1 MLIVFISAIWKASNN
16 FTIDS
21 RSILTCL
28 IYCLYHISSPFVWP
42 RASWVALVVKNLP
55 ASEGD
60 IRDMGLIPRSGRFP
74 EGGPDTPL
82 QYSCLENSMDRGV
95 WWVMVHRAAKSR
107 TWLKRLSMHAVWP
120 VQTGFL
126 SLKLK
131 RQARWWRWEE
141 NGLCLLLQMNP
152 EWGESH

>member
-16 FTIDS
+16 FTVDS

-60 IRDMGLIPRSGRFP
+60 IRDMGSIPRSGRFP
-74 EGGPDTPL
+74 EGGPDNPL
-82 QYSCLENSMDRGV
+82 QYSCLENSMDRGI

>member
-1 MLIVFISAIWKASNN
+1 MLIVFISVIWKTSNN
-16 FTIDS
+16 FTVDS

-28 IYCLYHISSPFVWP
+28 IYCLYYISCPFVWL

-55 ASEGD
+55 ANEGD
-60 IRDMGLIPRSGRFP
+60 IRDMGSIPRSRRVP
-74 EGGPDTPL
+74 EGGPDNPL

-95 WWVMVHRAAKSR
+95 WWVMVHRAAKSWTR
-107 TWLKRLSMHAVWP
+107 LKWLSMHAVWL
-120 VQTGFL
+120 VQMGFL

-131 RQARWWRWEE
+131 RQARWWRWGE